1 MDSELQQTL
10 DSLKHKLTTYK
21 RAFINKIRKDY
32 QDFLSSNKEELSKM
46 TLYSFSK
53 SLNKGF
59 LGKKILIKNASKKRD
74 TKNIRSS
81 IAISIGDRQIIY
93 NGNTFTSNLGDEI
106 NDPELLN
113 VVNVIRQ
120 KFDKKTE

>member
-1 MDSELQQTL
+1 
-10 DSLKHKLTTYK
+10 
-21 RAFINKIRKDY
+21 
-32 QDFLSSNKEELSKM
+32 
-46 TLYSFSK
+46 
-53 SLNKGF
+53 
-59 LGKKILIKNASKKRD
+59 
-74 TKNIRSS
+74 IRSS

-93 NGNTFTSNLGDEI
+93 NGNTFTSNLCDEI